1 LETRVRGPGG
11 KPAQKRHR
19 DAREGYDDIKDWRA
33 EMNPLQKHGVAEL
46 TKAIKATENKKKG
59 ITGDV
64 EAIREKLKVIMA
76 AVENPVPNRVI
87 DDE

>member
-1 LETRVRGPGG
+1 
-11 KPAQKRHR
+11 
-19 DAREGYDDIKDWRA
+19 
-33 EMNPLQKHGVAEL
+33 MNPLQKHGINEL
-46 TKAIKATENKKKG
+46 SKAIKATENKKKG

-64 EAIREKLKVIMA
+64 EAIREKMKAIMA